1 LSASTLL
8 SRHTH
13 FNPSLFRGLYQGLA
27 TVIFVTIPSS
37 GAFFTTYEALKY
49 TLSDASPPNSTLYL
63 PQPAIHALSS
73 GGAELVSCAILTPAE
88 VLKQNAQVFNRSL
101 AKDGAR
107 QRRGKSPTLEVLKQ
121 FRRHPTKLFSGYTAL
136 AARNLPFTGLQFPM
150 FEHLKAYFLDRRK
163 WRKAQQ
169 GREGEVDGIF
179 ERARITALSAALA
192 GTGAAWITTPIDVL
206 KTRIMLAAGD
216 EAKNKEVHSPHT
228 LANNNNGG
236 GGGSE
241 ATSPT
246 KGRQT
251 AVELTKQILKNEG
264 IRGMFRGALLRSL
277 WTAFG
282 SGLYLGCYEGGRHY
296 LEERR
301 RDQDAGGGDILM
313 EKERDWKGVK
323 VGIGASRSQG
333 GKVRKSAWQDE

>member
-1 LSASTLL
+1 
-8 SRHTH
+8 
-13 FNPSLFRGLYQGLA
+13 
-27 TVIFVTIPSS
+27 
-37 GAFFTTYEALKY
+37 
-49 TLSDASPPNSTLYL
+49 
-63 PQPAIHALSS
+63 
-73 GGAELVSCAILTPAE
+73 
-88 VLKQNAQVFNRSL
+88 
-101 AKDGAR
+101 
-107 QRRGKSPTLEVLKQ
+107 
-121 FRRHPTKLFSGYTAL
+121 
-136 AARNLPFTGLQFPM
+136 M

-163 WRKAQQ
+163 RRKTQQ

-216 EAKNKEVHSPHT
+216 EAKNKEAHSPHT

-251 AVELTKQILKNEG
+251 AIELTKQILKNEG

-301 RDQDAGGGDILM
+301 RDQDAGGGDVLM

-323 VGIGASRSQG
+323 VGVGASRSQG
-333 GKVRKSAWQDE
+333 EKVRKSAWQDE